1 MRDGCIVIIQE
12 WLKNGMDMGI
22 SDMAKLL
29 ARLVCGVL
37 V

>member
-1 MRDGCIVIIQE
+1 MRDGCTAILQE

-29 ARLVCGVL
+29 ARLVRGVL